1 MVDLSTDTMASK
13 ESMYL
18 ESKVECR
25 TSCWH
30 CLYFALWCE
39 DKYLR
44 RKEIQLDSIKEIHR
58 IRLWIIKNLL
68 NRTEPFVQFAF
79 IFGYLITIFILPM
92 CSKALFSNLV
102 HML

>member
-1 MVDLSTDTMASK
+1 MVDLSTYAVASK
-13 ESMYL
+13 ESMDL

-30 CLYFALWCE
+30 CLYFTLWCE

-58 IRLWIIKNLL
+58 IRLRIVKNLL
-68 NRTEPFVQFAF
+68 NRTEPFVQFAL
-79 IFGYLITIFILPM
+79 ILGYLITILILPM
-92 CSKALFSNLV
+92 CSKTLFSNLV